1 MSPSARSCHRCWGA
15 SLGVTPRPLVRPRS
29 RAESSSCAS
38 PSSTLWRSRRRR
50 RRACGVSSTRPAF
63 LSAAGGLTR
72 SRRARRSASLLSDGL
87 DSRASRRGSKD
98 ARSTVVPSD
107 AVRRRLLAE
116 HLLDPARAPGL
127 RDLRGLDHDPVSN
140 LGLHLALLPLAP
152 PAADGPV
159 PAGAGRR
166 RRDRRS
172 SKRGT
177 KTPWTRRRGWPRS
190 RSLFAGEAPR
200 LARMAR
206 RWIAGFRPGSEG
218 RASRKTLYLIYREV
232 RFASRFV
239 EPLYS
244 TTRPRLPD
252 PRFPTVAYPQLSGE
266 RSGSLNLAATERG

>member
-1 MSPSARSCHRCWGA
+1 MRAVAFRQA
-15 SLGVTPRPLVRPRS
+15 LLAPRS
-29 RAESSSCAS
+29 RAESSSSAS

-50 RRACGVSSTRPAF
+50 RRTCGVSWTRAAF

-127 RDLRGLDHDPVSN
+127 RDLRGLDHDSVSG

-172 SKRGT
+172 SERGT

-218 RASRKTLYLIYREV
+218 RASRKT
-232 RFASRFV
+232 
-239 EPLYS
+239 
-244 TTRPRLPD
+244 TLPD
-252 PRFPTVAYPQLSGE
+252 LSRGAL
-266 RSGSLNLAATERG
+266 RKPFRRTPLQHDAAAFAGPPVPHRRLSAAQWRVQRLS

>member
-1 MSPSARSCHRCWGA
+1 MRAVAFRQA
-15 SLGVTPRPLVRPRS
+15 LLAPRS
-29 RAESSSCAS
+29 RAESSSSAS

-50 RRACGVSSTRPAF
+50 RRACGVSWTRAAF

-127 RDLRGLDHDPVSN
+127 RDLRGLDHDPVPN

-159 PAGAGRR
+159 PAGAG
-166 RRDRRS
+166 
-172 SKRGT
+172 T
-177 KTPWTRRRGWPRS
+177 AAAE
-190 RSLFAGEAPR
+190 AGVR
-200 LARMAR
+200 QKGGRK
-206 RWIAGFRPGSEG
+206 RPGHEEEAGPAVEVCSPVKLLASRAWRVGGLRAFG
-218 RASRKTLYLIYREV
+218 RALR
-232 RFASRFV
+232 AGPV
-239 EPLYS
+239 E
-244 TTRPRLPD
+244 T
-252 PRFPTVAYPQLSGE
+252 
-266 RSGSLNLAATERG
+266 